1 MGGGQLQRASTNKPA
16 KGFCFLKLTFT
27 RAVWIETWRRGRSF
41 LLWHI
46 YEKWRKNTHTHSQ
59 TKQNKK
65 LCQTVNIHRC
75 QESRQFLGSFILTVL
90 TCSFFIF
97 MGSRAT
103 REEPTIKWLKDWCHH
118 IVVAQFRRWRKLI
131 IHLSSAA
138 IGNLG
143 YRHFLSSSVCISVN
157 QIKELA
163 GFTHRINT
171 TPRCVIF
178 AFFCPSCRNWWGSI

>member
-46 YEKWRKNTHTHSQ
+46 YEKWRKNTHTH
-59 TKQNKK
+59 TRKQNKK

-118 IVVAQFRRWRKLI
+118 IVVAQFRRWRKLL

-143 YRHFLSSSVCISVN
+143 YRHFFSSSVCISVN

-171 TPRCVIF
+171 TCHFCIF
-178 AFFCPSCRNWWGSI
+178 LSFV